1 MARFMCMVGVM
12 IVVAA
17 TLMVNFAAA
26 QTVHVVGDS
35 LGWTVPPNGAAAYT
49 SWASNKQFMVGD
61 ILVFNFAT
69 NEHDV
74 VELSKESFDACN
86 YSNPIGSI
94 ITTGPANITLNAT
107 GNHYY
112 ICTIGRHC
120 AAGQKLAI
128 TVSATPSSNPPS
140 ASPASPPP
148 TTIATPSPTAT
159 PDDCAPTPSPSLMTD
174 APPAATPTQ
183 TPATPPPT
191 ATKPPTGTPSP
202 TATPDD
208 CAPTPSPSLMTDAP
222 PVATPTQTP
231 TAPPPTATKPPPGT
245 PSPTGNPDDCAPT
258 PSPNPMTGSP
268 APATPSLDDSSS
280 SAVFASALAFL
291 VSVAMSFFL

>member
-86 YSNPIGSI
+86 YSNPIE
-94 ITTGPANITLNAT
+94 TNITLAT
-107 GNHYY
+107 AGNHYY
-112 ICTIGRHC
+112 VCTIGSHC
-120 AAGQKLAI
+120 TSGQKLAI
-128 TVSATPSSNPPS
+128 SVSATPG
-140 ASPASPPP
+140 ASPPSSSTAP
-148 TTIATPSPTAT
+148 PPPSTNTPPSTPSPTAEV
-159 PDDCAPTPSPSLMTD
+159 C
-174 APPAATPTQ
+174 
-183 TPATPPPT
+183 PPT
-191 ATKPPTGTPSP
+191 T
-202 TATPDD
+202 
-208 CAPTPSPSLMTDAP
+208 
-222 PVATPTQTP
+222 
-231 TAPPPTATKPPPGT
+231 
-245 PSPTGNPDDCAPT
+245 T
-258 PSPNPMTGSP
+258 PSPNMNNTPPTIATSP
-268 APATPSLDDSSS
+268 SITKGGDSSS
-280 SAVFASALAFL
+280 STVFASVFVSL
-291 VSVAMSFFL
+291 VSLVISFFL